1 MALSSQTDFYLN
13 LHQLSEM
20 KLGARQNSAAAS
32 EGVAQQFESLF
43 IQQMLAAMRSA
54 AVVDE
59 SSHSSYMDFYQD
71 MQDKQ
76 LALTMAKQGGLGI
89 SKFIMQQLPGG
100 QVDSGKGG
108 DLLPPENLVSAGFT
122 PLPPVPVSNPEAVE
136 SVPVSSL
143 NYQAENPS
151 VVVKQYIHDDIEYG
165 INTGTTSQS
174 EIKPPDQ
181 SNWNTAQ
188 AFIRDVLPQAK
199 TAASILGVS
208 PGLLVAQSALETGWG
223 KHIMT
228 RPDGSSAFNL
238 FGIKAGPSWRG
249 DTVTKPTLEFRNGVM
264 QTEIAHFR
272 AYTSAGDSL
281 KDYVEFI
288 QSNSRYRDAL
298 AHGGDDTHY
307 VKSLQKAGYAT
318 DPNYADKIVSIL
330 QGNQLQQ
337 TLNGGTSHA

>member
-1 MALSSQTDFYLN
+1 MALSSQPDFYLN
-13 LHQLSEM
+13 LHQPSEM
-20 KLGARQNSAAAS
+20 KLGARQNSAEAS
-32 EGVAQQFESLF
+32 KGVAQQFESLF
-43 IQQMLAAMRSA
+43 IQQMLATMRSA

-59 SSHSSYMDFYQD
+59 SSHSSYMDFYQE

-108 DLLPPENLVSAGFT
+108 ELLPPEITSSTGFAS
-122 PLPPVPVSNPEAVE
+122 LPPVPAMKSKHVEAVQL
-136 SVPVSSL
+136 STL

-151 VVVKQYIHDDIEYG
+151 VVVNQYVHDDIADFVP
-165 INTGTTSQS
+165 QP
-174 EIKPPDQ
+174 EIKPPEQ

-188 AFIRDVLPQAK
+188 AFIRDILPQAK
-199 TAASILGVS
+199 SAANTLGVS

-223 KHIMT
+223 KHVMA

-272 AYTSAGDSL
+272 AYPSAGDSL

-298 AHGGDDTHY
+298 AHGGDDIQY

-318 DPNYADKIVSIL
+318 DPNYADKIVSIM
-330 QGNQLQQ
+330 QGNRLQQ

>member
-1 MALSSQTDFYLN
+1 MALSSQSDFYLN

-20 KLGARQNSAAAS
+20 KLGARQNSADAS
-32 EGVAQQFESLF
+32 QSVAQQFESLF
-43 IQQMLAAMRSA
+43 IQQMLTAMRSA

-59 SSHSSYMDFYQD
+59 SNHSSYMNFYQE

-108 DLLPPENLVSAGFT
+108 ELLPPENRASAGLT
-122 PLPPVPVSNPEAVE
+122 RLPPVAVPNSS
-136 SVPVSSL
+136 SVEPALTKSM
-143 NYQAENPS
+143 NYKAENPS
-151 VVVKQYIHDDIEYG
+151 VVVKEYIHTDIE
-165 INTGTTSQS
+165 TEASAQT
-174 EIKPPDQ
+174 EIKPPEQ
-181 SNWNTAQ
+181 SNWNNAK
-188 AFIRDVLPQAK
+188 AFIRDILPQAES
-199 TAASILGVS
+199 AANILGIS

-223 KHIMT
+223 KHVMA

-238 FGIKAGPSWRG
+238 FGIKAGSSWRG
-249 DTVTKPTLEFRNGVM
+249 DTVSKPTLEFRNGVM
-264 QTEIAHFR
+264 QTETARFR
-272 AYTSAGDSL
+272 AYASASESL
-281 KDYVEFI
+281 KDYVDFI
-288 QSNSRYRDAL
+288 QSNSRYRNAL
-298 AHGGDDTHY
+298 AHGGDDIHY

-318 DPNYADKIVSIL
+318 DPDYADKILSIM